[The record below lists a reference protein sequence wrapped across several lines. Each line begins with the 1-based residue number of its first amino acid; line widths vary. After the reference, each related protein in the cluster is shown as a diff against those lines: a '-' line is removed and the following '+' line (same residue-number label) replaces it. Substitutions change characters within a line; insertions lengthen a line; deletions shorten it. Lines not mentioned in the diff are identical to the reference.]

1 MEAAHYAGTLV
12 SYDLDFRNAACS
24 AHAIGPPRGRAPE
37 PPLGEVE
44 TVANAPPH
52 AVVND
57 RAER

>member
-1 MEAAHYAGTLV
+1 MEAAHHAGTLV
-12 SYDLDFRNAACS
+12 SYDLDFRNAA
-24 AHAIGPPRGRAPE
+24 RARYWPS
-37 PPLGEVE
+37 PWAATQAPLGEVE